1 MNRVRQPYRLL
12 PDSNKTASAKPG
24 AVQGRSAAARIIL
37 RQLTLGES
45 HQVEEAYVAQVIA
58 LSASKFLIYR
68 LDASDLRHQG
78 CTARCAANE
87 LSAPIINTPRS
98 CLLARTGRCVPPSDI

>member
-1 MNRVRQPYRLL
+1 M
-12 PDSNKTASAKPG
+12 
-24 AVQGRSAAARIIL
+24 
-37 RQLTLGES
+37 GES

>member
-68 LDASDLRHQG
+68 LDASD
-78 CTARCAANE
+78 CATKAV
-87 LSAPIINTPRS
+87 LSAAPLMKLRS
-98 CLLARTGRCVPPSDI
+98 DN